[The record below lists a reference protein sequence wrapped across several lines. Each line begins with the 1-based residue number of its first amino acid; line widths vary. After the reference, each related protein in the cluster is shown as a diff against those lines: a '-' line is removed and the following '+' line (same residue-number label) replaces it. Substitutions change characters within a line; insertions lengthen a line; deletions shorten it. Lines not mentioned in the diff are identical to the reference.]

1 MAAFV
6 CGSWTKRP
14 GVFRSA
20 SSFLTS
26 IRRPANGGPLTLLA
40 LLALLAFRVD
50 TVCTELLVMYKTPF
64 PSRYTRI
71 SALAVSILP
80 KNPRITRKRVKE
92 ILAMVRLI
100 DPQHR

>member
-20 SSFLTS
+20 SSFLIS
-26 IRRPANGGPLTLLA
+26 IRRPVNGGPLTLLA
-40 LLALLAFRVD
+40 LPALLAFRVD
-50 TVCTELLVMYKTPF
+50 AVWTGLLVMYKTPF

-71 SALAVSILP
+71 SALAASILP
-80 KNPRITRKRVKE
+80 KNPEITRRRVKE
-92 ILAMVRLI
+92 ILTMVRLI
-100 DPQHR
+100 GPQHR